1 MKNFI
6 IKVNDNFVLPDG
18 ISEISPDEW
27 EIILVSISNILKT
40 KNKVDE
46 NNLNVEYENKI
57 KLKDAENEKLI
68 LEMKN
73 IKNDYEDCLNFEKDK
88 IRYNLNNEY
97 ENKIKLYEDKIN
109 LKENTLNEY
118 KTIIDNY
125 KQSNNKNDIVDL
137 FNNLNDNLKP
147 IYKFYAGTNMEK
159 GNLGEKYVYNLLSN
173 NGYFKDGI
181 IEDTSG
187 QTSRGDIYFKWKKLK
202 CLIEIKNKDYVTK
215 EDINKFKKDVLLS
228 SKSLNEVN
236 SAILISLRTNNFYG
250 QTRENIK
257 LEIVNNIP
265 HLYIYLKNNDDIEYA
280 ISYLEFI
287 NNNKIDH
294 TEKNM
299 ILLNYFKQY
308 YNLVTTSIKNYETR
322 ITLLEKEIKK
332 LYKEYAL
339 YKESLKNIE
348 PNIFLI
354 NNEKKVNQPSQLNQP
369 NQPNQTN
376 QTSQTSQTNQN
387 SQTNQL
393 NQPNQTSQT
402 SQTNQIKE
410 YNHVTEEENNIEY
423 EIKEQKNEKIVFDQ
437 EHYDRLR
444 IKKTYINSILKNEE
458 IDNKLIEEAKIFGS
472 FDQMTIE
479 AKTEYIDNNITSD
492 VIKQMIEYKNEKGG
506 YPDRKN
512 VIKLKIIKDHI
523 IRKIGKIFN
532 ITNAYGHIINY
543 INTHSNLI
551 EQNQTIEE

>member
-40 KNKVDE
+40 KNKFDE
-46 NNLNVEYENKI
+46 NNLNIEYENKI
-57 KLKDAENEKLI
+57 KLKVAENEKLL

-73 IKNDYEDCLNFEKDK
+73 IKNDYEDCLNFERDK
-88 IRYNLNNEY
+88 IRYNLNVEY

-202 CLIEIKNKDYVTK
+202 CLIEIKNKDYITK

-308 YNLVTTSIKNYETR
+308 YNLVSTSIKNYETR

-354 NNEKKVNQPSQLNQP
+354 NNEKKINQP
-369 NQPNQTN
+369 
-376 QTSQTSQTNQN
+376 
-387 SQTNQL
+387 NQL
-393 NQPNQTSQT
+393 NQPNE
-402 SQTNQIKE
+402 IKE

-423 EIKEQKNEKIVFDQ
+423 EIKEQKKEKIVFDQ

-458 IDNKLIEEAKIFGS
+458 IDNKLMEEAKIFGS
-472 FDQMTIE
+472 FEQMTIE